1 MKLNKI
7 TKKHAMEC
15 LNGKVQFIGSY
26 INVDYIQVAKSLFIN
41 FEEKVKPYLQNTEI
55 RECVKQTNAQI
66 KFKRGNGEYIY
77 LSQIINSKWY
87 EAIIENKKFIIIE
100 GCDGFTTCYHILE
113 D

>member
-41 FEEKVKPYLQNTEI
+41 FEEKVKPYLQNTEV
-55 RECVKQTNAQI
+55 RECVKQTNTQI
-66 KFKRGNGEYIY
+66 KFKRANGEYIY
-77 LSQIINSKWY
+77 LSQIINSRWF

-100 GCDGFTTCYHILE
+100 GGDGFTTAYHILE

>member
-1 MKLNKI
+1 MKLIKI

-15 LNGKVQFIGSY
+15 LNCKVQFIGSY

-41 FEEKVKPYLQNTEI
+41 FEEKGKPYLQNTEKS
-55 RECVKQTNAQI
+55 ECVKQTNAQI
-66 KFKRGNGEYIY
+66 KFKRENGEYIY
-77 LSQIINSKWY
+77 LSQITNSKWF

-100 GCDGFTTCYHILE
+100 GSDGFTTAYHILE

>member
-7 TKKHAMEC
+7 TKKYAMEC
-15 LNGKVQFIGSY
+15 LNGNVQFIGCY

-41 FEEKVKPYLQNTEI
+41 FEEKVKPYLQNTEV

-100 GCDGFTTCYHILE
+100 GCDGFTTAYHILE
-113 D
+113 E

>member
-41 FEEKVKPYLQNTEI
+41 FEEKIKPYLQNTEV
-55 RECVKQTNAQI
+55 RECVKQTNTQI
-66 KFKRGNGEYIY
+66 KFKRANGEYIY
-77 LSQIINSKWY
+77 LLQIINSKWF
-87 EAIIENKKFIIIE
+87 EAIIEDKKFIIIE
-100 GCDGFTTCYHILE
+100 GCDGFTTAYHILE
-113 D
+113 E

>member
-66 KFKRGNGEYIY
+66 KFKRENGEYIY
-77 LSQIINSKWY
+77 LSQIINSRWY
-87 EAIIENKKFIIIE
+87 EAVIENKKFIIIE
-100 GCDGFTTCYHILE
+100 GGDGFTTAYHILE